1 MLSLKDWLYANSLQI
16 LLHFQWKYAK
26 IQMNFSGIV
35 LEVEKMGNP
44 DTFTGKTAIVT
55 GAGRGI
61 GLCIADRFLGAGANV
76 VIAETDAALREPALA
91 ALKASDRAVFT
102 TADVASEDTVA
113 RTIALAVER
122 FGRIDAVIHNAAIAD
137 NCPLEELTY
146 ESWRRVI
153 DTNLSAGFFLA
164 KHAAPH
170 LRNSAGAIVF
180 IVSTRAV
187 MSEPNTEAYSASKA
201 GLLGLT
207 HALAMSLS
215 PVRVNAV
222 SPGWIVTD
230 PWRHDSHLTTLSEQ
244 DHSQHPVGRVGR
256 PEDIADMVLY
266 LCSDKASFITGQ
278 NVIIDGGMT
287 KKMIYC

>member
-1 MLSLKDWLYANSLQI
+1 MPLSASALSLN
-16 LLHFQWKYAK
+16 
-26 IQMNFSGIV
+26 
-35 LEVEKMGNP
+35 
-44 DTFTGKTAIVT
+44 
-55 GAGRGI
+55 
-61 GLCIADRFLGAGANV
+61 
-76 VIAETDAALREPALA
+76 
-91 ALKASDRAVFT
+91 ASDRAAFL
-102 TADVASEDTVA
+102 DCRFASEDTVPVQSLG
-113 RTIALAVER
+113 RDR

-137 NCPLEELTY
+137 NCSLDQLTY

-153 DTNLSAGFFLA
+153 DTNLSAAFLLA

-170 LRNSAGAIVF
+170 LRNSAGGIVF
-180 IVSTRAV
+180 IASTRAV

-222 SPGWIVTD
+222 SPGWI
-230 PWRHDSHLTTLSEQ
+230 